1 MHKVI
6 SVKWNFR
13 SKKPSVSL
21 YKKKK
26 NFKDP
31 FRTTW
36 NHQMKKKRILFHP
49 SSFKPKLKTSSNTH
63 NRQKGLI
70 EFVKFQFNVSIA
82 SKQIELD
89 HRFISDFFMHL
100 LSIHR
105 TIYSISSI
113 TWIKRNSRAILSSLS
128 LSFFPINHILF
139 NHVL

>member
-1 MHKVI
+1 ME
-6 SVKWNFR
+6 SSN
-13 SKKPSVSL
+13 
-21 YKKKK
+21 
-26 NFKDP
+26 
-31 FRTTW
+31 
-36 NHQMKKKRILFHP
+36 KKKRILFHP

-128 LSFFPINHILF
+128 LFLSDKSYFVQSCFVNFRDKFFFLTMSMNILAR
-139 NHVL
+139 NIVN